1 MPLGLPKGVA
11 GMEIIRSVETIRG
24 KIRITF
30 ESSWQVWLR
39 RNEDPGFPLTEGTA
53 VDRESF
59 LAYIRIH
66 QYPPALDRAVR
77 MLAERSCSRRE
88 IERKLT
94 LARFDP
100 DVTDLVLFKL
110 EKENLLN
117 DREFAMQWV
126 HSRSRKYGAS
136 RIRQEL
142 RTKGID
148 EDIASEIL
156 EDLSEEDQLRQA
168 VALAVKKIRSLQ
180 PSCEEKKWKQ
190 RITSFLVRRGYSWDL
205 ALKAF
210 EEAMRQ
216 IG

>member
-1 MPLGLPKGVA
+1 
-11 GMEIIRSVETIRG
+11 MEIIRSVETIRG

-66 QYPPALDRAVR
+66 QYPPALDRSVR

>member
-1 MPLGLPKGVA
+1 MGLPKGAA

-39 RNEDPGFPLTEGTA
+39 RNEDPGFPLTEGTE

-59 LAYIRIH
+59 LSYIRIH

-110 EKENLLN
+110 ESENLLN
-117 DREFAMQWV
+117 DRDFAMQWV

-148 EDIASEIL
+148 EETASEIL
-156 EDLSEEDQLRQA
+156 GDLSEEDQLRQA
-168 VALAVKKIRSLQ
+168 VVLAVKKIRSLQ
-180 PSCEEKKWKQ
+180 SSCEEKKWKQ
-190 RITSFLVRRGYSWDL
+190 RTMAFLVRRGYSWDL
-205 ALKAF
+205 AQKAF

-216 IG
+216 TE

>member
-1 MPLGLPKGVA
+1 
-11 GMEIIRSVETIRG
+11 MEIIRSVETIRG

-126 HSRSRKYGAS
+126 HSRSRKYVAF

>member
-1 MPLGLPKGVA
+1 
-11 GMEIIRSVETIRG
+11 MEIIRSVETIRG

-190 RITSFLVRRGYSWDL
+190 RITAFLIRRGYSWDL

>member
-1 MPLGLPKGVA
+1 
-11 GMEIIRSVETIRG
+11 MEIIRSVETIRG

-53 VDRESF
+53 TDRESSWHISESISILRLWIVLSACLPNGQCPQGNRTETYF
-59 LAYIRIH
+59 
-66 QYPPALDRAVR
+66 
-77 MLAERSCSRRE
+77 
-88 IERKLT
+88 

>member
-1 MPLGLPKGVA
+1 
-11 GMEIIRSVETIRG
+11 MEIIRSVETIRG

-110 EKENLLN
+110 EKVNLLN

>member
-1 MPLGLPKGVA
+1 
-11 GMEIIRSVETIRG
+11 MEIIRSVDTIRG

-30 ESSWQVWLR
+30 ESGWRVWLH
-39 RNEDPGFPLTEGTA
+39 RNEDPGFPLIGGTP

-59 LAYIRIH
+59 LEYIRIH

-77 MLAERSCSRRE
+77 MLAERPRSRRE

-94 LARFDP
+94 IARYDP
-100 DVTDLVLFKL
+100 DVTELVLYKL
-110 EKENLLN
+110 EKENLLD
-117 DREFAMQWV
+117 DRDFAVQWV
-126 HSRSRKYGAS
+126 QSRSQKYGTS

-148 EDIASEIL
+148 EDTASEIL

-168 VALAVKKIRSLQ
+168 VVFAVKKIRSLQ
-180 PSCEEKKWKQ
+180 SSCEERKWKQ
-190 RITSFLVRRGYSWDL
+190 RIMASLVRRGYSWDL
-205 ALKAF
+205 SLKAF

-216 IG
+216 TR

>member
-1 MPLGLPKGVA
+1 MGLPKGAA

-39 RNEDPGFPLTEGTA
+39 RNEDPGFPLTEGTE

-59 LAYIRIH
+59 LSYIRIH

-110 EKENLLN
+110 ESENLLN
-117 DREFAMQWV
+117 DRDFAMQWV

-148 EDIASEIL
+148 EETASEIL
-156 EDLSEEDQLRQA
+156 GDLSEEDQLRQA
-168 VALAVKKIRSLQ
+168 VVLAVKKIRSLQ
-180 PSCEEKKWKQ
+180 SSCEEKKWKQ
-190 RITSFLVRRGYSWDL
+190 RTTAFLVRRGYSWDL
-205 ALKAF
+205 AQKAF

-216 IG
+216 TE

>member
-1 MPLGLPKGVA
+1 
-11 GMEIIRSVETIRG
+11 MEIIRSVETIRG
-24 KIRITF
+24 KIRISF
-30 ESSWQVWLR
+30 ESGWQVWLR
-39 RNEDPGFPLTEGTA
+39 RNEDPGFPLAEGTA

-117 DREFAMQWV
+117 DREFAVQWV

-148 EDIASEIL
+148 GDIASEIL
-156 EDLSEEDQLRQA
+156 EDLSEEEQLCQA

-180 PSCEEKKWKQ
+180 SSCEEKKWKQ
-190 RITSFLVRRGYSWDL
+190 RITAFLIRRGYSWDL

-216 IG
+216 SG

>member
-1 MPLGLPKGVA
+1 
-11 GMEIIRSVETIRG
+11 
-24 KIRITF
+24 
-30 ESSWQVWLR
+30 
-39 RNEDPGFPLTEGTA
+39 
-53 VDRESF
+53 
-59 LAYIRIH
+59 
-66 QYPPALDRAVR
+66 
-77 MLAERSCSRRE
+77 
-88 IERKLT
+88 
-94 LARFDP
+94 
-100 DVTDLVLFKL
+100 
-110 EKENLLN
+110 
-117 DREFAMQWV
+117 MQWV

>member
-1 MPLGLPKGVA
+1 
-11 GMEIIRSVETIRG
+11 MEIIRSVETIRG
-24 KIRITF
+24 KIRISF
-30 ESSWQVWLR
+30 ESGWQVWLR
-39 RNEDPGFPLTEGTA
+39 RNEDPGFPLAEGTA

-100 DVTDLVLFKL
+100 DVTDLVVFKL

-117 DREFAMQWV
+117 DREFAVQWV

-148 EDIASEIL
+148 GDIASEIL
-156 EDLSEEDQLRQA
+156 EDLSEEEQLCQA

-180 PSCEEKKWKQ
+180 SSCEEKKWKQ
-190 RITSFLVRRGYSWDL
+190 RITAFLVRRGYSWDL

-216 IG
+216 SG

>member
-1 MPLGLPKGVA
+1 
-11 GMEIIRSVETIRG
+11 MEIIRSVETIRG

-110 EKENLLN
+110 EKENLMN

>member
-1 MPLGLPKGVA
+1 
-11 GMEIIRSVETIRG
+11 MEIIRSVETIRG

-30 ESSWQVWLR
+30 ESGWQVWLR

-117 DREFAMQWV
+117 DREFTVQWV

-156 EDLSEEDQLRQA
+156 EDLSEEEQLCQA

-180 PSCEEKKWKQ
+180 SSCEEKKWKQ
-190 RITSFLVRRGYSWDL
+190 RITAFLIRRGYSWDL
-205 ALKAF
+205 SLKAF
-210 EEAMRQ
+210 EEAMRRT
-216 IG
+216 G

>member
-1 MPLGLPKGVA
+1 
-11 GMEIIRSVETIRG
+11 MEIIRSVETIRG

-66 QYPPALDRAVR
+66 QYPPALDHAVR

>member
-1 MPLGLPKGVA
+1 
-11 GMEIIRSVETIRG
+11 MEIIRSVETIRG

-30 ESSWQVWLR
+30 ESGWQVWLR

-117 DREFAMQWV
+117 DREFAVQWV

-148 EDIASEIL
+148 GDIASEIL
-156 EDLSEEDQLRQA
+156 EDLSEEEQLCQA

-180 PSCEEKKWKQ
+180 SSCEEKKWKQ
-190 RITSFLVRRGYSWDL
+190 RITAFLLRRGYSWDL

-216 IG
+216 SG

>member
-1 MPLGLPKGVA
+1 
-11 GMEIIRSVETIRG
+11 MEIIRSVETIRG

-136 RIRQEL
+136 HIRQEL

-156 EDLSEEDQLRQA
+156 EDLSEEEQLRQA

>member
-1 MPLGLPKGVA
+1 
-11 GMEIIRSVETIRG
+11 MEIIRSVETIRG

-59 LAYIRIH
+59 LTYIRIH

>member
-1 MPLGLPKGVA
+1 
-11 GMEIIRSVETIRG
+11 MEIIRSVETIRG

-39 RNEDPGFPLTEGTA
+39 RNEDPGFPLAEGTA

-66 QYPPALDRAVR
+66 QYSPALDRAVR

-117 DREFAMQWV
+117 DREFAVQWV

-148 EDIASEIL
+148 GDIASEIL
-156 EDLSEEDQLRQA
+156 EDLSEEEQLCQA

-180 PSCEEKKWKQ
+180 SSCEEKKWKQ
-190 RITSFLVRRGYSWDL
+190 RITAFLVRRGYSWDL

-216 IG
+216 SG

>member
-1 MPLGLPKGVA
+1 
-11 GMEIIRSVETIRG
+11 
-24 KIRITF
+24 
-30 ESSWQVWLR
+30 
-39 RNEDPGFPLTEGTA
+39 
-53 VDRESF
+53 
-59 LAYIRIH
+59 
-66 QYPPALDRAVR
+66 

>member
-1 MPLGLPKGVA
+1 
-11 GMEIIRSVETIRG
+11 MEIIRSVETIRG

-39 RNEDPGFPLTEGTA
+39 RNEDPAFPLTERTA

>member
-1 MPLGLPKGVA
+1 
-11 GMEIIRSVETIRG
+11 MEIIRSVETIRG

-110 EKENLLN
+110 EKANLLN

>member
-1 MPLGLPKGVA
+1 
-11 GMEIIRSVETIRG
+11 MEIIWSVETIRG

>member
-1 MPLGLPKGVA
+1 
-11 GMEIIRSVETIRG
+11 MEIIRSVETIRG
-24 KIRITF
+24 QIRITF
-30 ESSWQVWLR
+30 ESGWQVWLR

-148 EDIASEIL
+148 GDIASEIL

>member
-1 MPLGLPKGVA
+1 
-11 GMEIIRSVETIRG
+11 MEIIRSVETIRG

-39 RNEDPGFPLTEGTA
+39 RNEDPGFPLTEGTE

-59 LAYIRIH
+59 LSYIRIH

-110 EKENLLN
+110 ESENLLN
-117 DREFAMQWV
+117 DRDFAMQWV

-148 EDIASEIL
+148 EETASEIL
-156 EDLSEEDQLRQA
+156 RDLSEEDQLRQA
-168 VALAVKKIRSLQ
+168 VVLAVKKIRSLQ
-180 PSCEEKKWKQ
+180 SSCEEKKWKQ
-190 RITSFLVRRGYSWDL
+190 RTTAFLVRRGYSWDL
-205 ALKAF
+205 AQKAF

-216 IG
+216 TE

>member
-1 MPLGLPKGVA
+1 
-11 GMEIIRSVETIRG
+11 MEIIRSVETIRG

-156 EDLSEEDQLRQA
+156 EDLSEEDQLCQA

>member
-1 MPLGLPKGVA
+1 
-11 GMEIIRSVETIRG
+11 MEIIRSVETIRG

-59 LAYIRIH
+59 VAYIRIH

-94 LARFDP
+94 LARFEP

>member
-1 MPLGLPKGVA
+1 
-11 GMEIIRSVETIRG
+11 MEIIRSVETIRG

-94 LARFDP
+94 LARFEP

-190 RITSFLVRRGYSWDL
+190 RITAFLIRRGYSWDL

>member
-1 MPLGLPKGVA
+1 
-11 GMEIIRSVETIRG
+11 MEIIRSVETIRG

-39 RNEDPGFPLTEGTA
+39 RNEDPGFPLTEVTA

>member
-1 MPLGLPKGVA
+1 
-11 GMEIIRSVETIRG
+11 MEIIRSVETIRG

-39 RNEDPGFPLTEGTA
+39 RNEDPGFPLTEGTE

-59 LAYIRIH
+59 LSYIRIH

-110 EKENLLN
+110 ESENLLN
-117 DREFAMQWV
+117 DRDFAMQWV

-148 EDIASEIL
+148 EETASEIL
-156 EDLSEEDQLRQA
+156 GDLSEEDQLRQA
-168 VALAVKKIRSLQ
+168 VVLAVKKIRSLQ
-180 PSCEEKKWKQ
+180 SSCEEKKWKQ
-190 RITSFLVRRGYSWDL
+190 RTTAFLVRRGYSWDL
-205 ALKAF
+205 AQKAF

-216 IG
+216 TE

>member
-1 MPLGLPKGVA
+1 
-11 GMEIIRSVETIRG
+11 MEIIRSVETIRG

-66 QYPPALDRAVR
+66 QYPPALDHAVR

-126 HSRSRKYGAS
+126 HSRSQKYGAS

-148 EDIASEIL
+148 EDIASELRIHIMII
-156 EDLSEEDQLRQA
+156 ESSVFQRHHFGLSCPAIDQSGLFLPAFQQS
-168 VALAVKKIRSLQ
+168 V
-180 PSCEEKKWKQ
+180 
-190 RITSFLVRRGYSWDL
+190 SFSV
-205 ALKAF
+205 
-210 EEAMRQ
+210 
-216 IG
+216 

>member
-1 MPLGLPKGVA
+1 
-11 GMEIIRSVETIRG
+11 MEIIRSVETIRG

-30 ESSWQVWLR
+30 ESGWQVWLR

-59 LAYIRIH
+59 LVYIRIH

-117 DREFAMQWV
+117 DREFAVQWV

-148 EDIASEIL
+148 GDIASEIL
-156 EDLSEEDQLRQA
+156 EDLSEEEQLCQA

-180 PSCEEKKWKQ
+180 SSCEEKKWKQ
-190 RITSFLVRRGYSWDL
+190 RITAFLIRRGYSWDL

-210 EEAMRQ
+210 EEAMRRT
-216 IG
+216 G

>member
-1 MPLGLPKGVA
+1 MGLPKGAA

-39 RNEDPGFPLTEGTA
+39 RNEDPGFPLTEGTE

-59 LAYIRIH
+59 LSYIRIH

-110 EKENLLN
+110 ESENLLN
-117 DREFAMQWV
+117 DRDFAIQWV

-148 EDIASEIL
+148 EETASEIL
-156 EDLSEEDQLRQA
+156 GDLSEEDQLRQA
-168 VALAVKKIRSLQ
+168 VVLAVKKIRSLQ
-180 PSCEEKKWKQ
+180 SSCEEKKWKQ
-190 RITSFLVRRGYSWDL
+190 RTMAFLVRRGYSWDL
-205 ALKAF
+205 AQKAF

-216 IG
+216 TE

>member
-1 MPLGLPKGVA
+1 
-11 GMEIIRSVETIRG
+11 MEIIRSVETIRG
-24 KIRITF
+24 KIRISF
-30 ESSWQVWLR
+30 ESGWQVWLR
-39 RNEDPGFPLTEGTA
+39 RNEDPGFPLAEGTA

-117 DREFAMQWV
+117 DREFAVQWV

-148 EDIASEIL
+148 GDIASEIL
-156 EDLSEEDQLRQA
+156 EDLSEEEQLCQA

-180 PSCEEKKWKQ
+180 SSCEEKKWKQ
-190 RITSFLVRRGYSWDL
+190 RITAFLVRRGYSWDL

-216 IG
+216 SG

>member
-1 MPLGLPKGVA
+1 
-11 GMEIIRSVETIRG
+11 MEIIRSIETIRG

-30 ESSWQVWLR
+30 ESGWQVWLR

-117 DREFAMQWV
+117 DREFTVQWV

-156 EDLSEEDQLRQA
+156 EDLSEEEQLCQA

-180 PSCEEKKWKQ
+180 SSCEEKKWKQ
-190 RITSFLVRRGYSWDL
+190 RITAFLIRRGYSWDL

-216 IG
+216 SE